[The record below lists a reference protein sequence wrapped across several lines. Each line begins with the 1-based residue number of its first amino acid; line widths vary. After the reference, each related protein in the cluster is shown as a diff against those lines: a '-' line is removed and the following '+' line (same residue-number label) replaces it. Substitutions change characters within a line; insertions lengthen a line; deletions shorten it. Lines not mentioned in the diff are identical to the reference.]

1 MTEDNEAMTKRK
13 RRYIPKPFSEMQPDE
28 QVRECR
34 TAIASLERQLEANR
48 RSTQGYSLEVSK
60 NTIAAIERW
69 KKTLGQLIGQV
80 VP

>member
-1 MTEDNEAMTKRK
+1 MTKRK
-13 RRYIPKPFSEMQPDE
+13 RRYIPKPFSEMSPDE
-28 QVRECR
+28 KVRECR

-80 VP
+80 VS